1 MGGSVSQY
9 LIKSDQL
16 AGGICH
22 ESSSGNY
29 KKAGQMNALD
39 KITNTVN
46 SLLSA
51 LKMPDESSSANQILA
66 DINFPQFSRLLP
78 YRDYD
83 VETGLFMN
91 ASTMGFI
98 LEAQPLVGAN
108 EQIVQ
113 SLENLLRT
121 KMPRGVPLSV
131 HLMSSKQVGDQIT
144 FGLRE
149 FSWAGSRAEKFNA
162 ITRAYYMRAAETRF
176 SLPDG
181 LDLPL
186 TLRNYRVFVSCCVP
200 SRKKSRA
207 DIIELENRVKII
219 RASLQGAR
227 IYTRAVDAQDFIHI
241 VGEMV
246 NHDPDQ
252 LYARQRQ
259 LDPYMDLNYQCVDDT
274 FDLRVKAECLTMGLR
289 SGNNQKTSTA
299 RVMNFQ
305 LARNPEIAF
314 LWNSAD
320 NYSNLL
326 NPELS
331 ISCPFI
337 LTLTLMVEDQV
348 KSHNEASLKYLDLE
362 KKSKTSYAKFFP
374 GVEQEAAEWGEL
386 RQRLGGNQ
394 SSIVSYFMNIT
405 AFCED
410 DNEKALACEQD
421 ILNSYRKNGIEL
433 ISPRFNHM
441 RNFLTS
447 LPFMAGEGLFKEL
460 QAAGVIRRAETFNV
474 VNLMPVIADGSLAPS
489 GLLAP
494 TYRNQLAFIDLF
506 YQGMD
511 NTNYNMAV
519 CGTSGAGK
527 TGLVQPLIRS
537 VLDTGGYAWVFDM
550 GDGYKSLCEN
560 MGGVYLDGDR
570 LKFNPFANI
579 IDIDLSAERIR
590 DQLSVMA
597 SPNGNLDEVHEGLL
611 LQAVKAAWLSR
622 RNRARIDDVVDFL
635 QQAKDS
641 EQYAQSPTI
650 RSRLDEM
657 MVLLDQYTAGGT
669 YGEYF
674 NSDEPSLS
682 EDARMV
688 VLELGGLESR
698 PSLLVAVMFSLIIYI
713 ENRMYHSPRSVKKLN
728 VIDEGWKLL
737 DFKNEKVGT
746 FIEKGYRTARRHNG
760 SYITIT
766 QNIVDFDSPEASS
779 AARAAWGNS
788 SYKIILKQ
796 SAKEFAKY
804 NQLYPDQFTRLEK
817 DMIARFGS
825 AKDQW
830 FSSFMLSVEA
840 NSSWHRLFV
849 DPLSR
854 AMYSSKGEDFEFIEQ
869 KRLDGVDVHDAVYE
883 LACRN
888 FPHEMARLEG
898 WVEEHEKWRVA

>member
-1 MGGSVSQY
+1 MS
-9 LIKSDQL
+9 
-16 AGGICH
+16 
-22 ESSSGNY
+22 
-29 KKAGQMNALD
+29 ALE
-39 KITNTVN
+39 KVTNTVN
-46 SLLSA
+46 SMLSA
-51 LKMPDESSSANQILA
+51 LKMPDESAAANQILA
-66 DINFPQFSRLLP
+66 NMKFPQFSRLLP

-83 VETGLFMN
+83 EETGLFMN
-91 ASTMGFI
+91 AATMGFV

-108 EQIVQ
+108 VQ
-113 SLENLLRT
+113 VVESLENLLRT
-121 KMPRGVPLSV
+121 KMPRGIPFSI
-131 HLMSSKQVGDQIT
+131 HLMSSKQVGEGIEY
-144 FGLRE
+144 GLRE
-149 FSWAGSRAEKFNA
+149 FSWSGEQALKFNA
-162 ITRAYYMRAAETRF
+162 ITRAYYMRAAKTRF

-181 LDLPL
+181 MDLPL
-186 TLRNYRVFVSCCVP
+186 TLRNYRLIISCCVP
-200 SRKKSRA
+200 SKKKSRA
-207 DIIELENRVKII
+207 DILELENRLKII
-219 RASLQGAR
+219 RASLHGAS
-227 IYTRAVDAQDFIHI
+227 INTQPVDAQGFINI

-252 LYARQRQ
+252 LYSQRRE
-259 LDPYMDLNYQCVDDT
+259 LDTFMDLNYQCIDDS
-274 FDLRVKAECLTMGLR
+274 FDLKVKAECLTIGLG
-289 SGNNQKTSTA
+289 SGTKQDTRRA
-299 RVMNFQ
+299 RVLNFQ

-326 NPELS
+326 TPELS
-331 ISCPFI
+331 IACPFI
-337 LTLTLMVEDQV
+337 ITLTLMVEDQV
-348 KSHNEASLKYLDLE
+348 KSQSEANLKYLDLE
-362 KKSKTSYAKFFP
+362 KKSKTSYGKFFP
-374 GVEQEAAEWGEL
+374 GVEQEAKEWGEL
-386 RQRLGGNQ
+386 RQRLAGNQ

-410 DNEKALACEQD
+410 DNEKALAYEQY
-421 ILNSYRKNGIEL
+421 ILNSYRKNGFEMT
-433 ISPRFNHM
+433 SPRFNHM
-441 RNFLTS
+441 RNFLSS

-474 VNLMPVIADGSLAPS
+474 ANLMPVVADSPLAPS

-506 YQGMD
+506 YEGMN
-511 NTNYNMAV
+511 NTNFNMAV

-527 TGLVQPLIRS
+527 TGLIQPLIRS
-537 VLDTGGYAWVFDM
+537 VLDTGGFAWVFDM

-560 MGGVYLDGDR
+560 MGGVYLDGDT

-579 IDIDLSAERIR
+579 IDIDLSAERVR

-597 SPNGNLDEVHEGLL
+597 SPNGNLDEVHEALL
-611 LQAVKAAWLSR
+611 MRAVKAAWLSKQ
-622 RNRARIDDVVDFL
+622 NKARIDDVVDYLEFSKNSEEY
-635 QQAKDS
+635 KD
-641 EQYAQSPTI
+641 SPTI

-657 MVLLDQYTAGGT
+657 IVLLDQYTVSGT

-713 ENRMYHSPRSVKKLN
+713 ENRMYNSPRSVKKLN

-737 DFKNEKVGT
+737 DFKNQKVGT

-804 NQLYPDQFTRLEK
+804 NQLYPDQFKPFER
-817 DMIARFGS
+817 DMIAKFGS

-830 FSSFMLSVEA
+830 FSAFMLSVEA
-840 NSSWHRLFV
+840 HSSWHRLFV

-854 AMYSSKGEDFEFIEQ
+854 AMYSSKGADFEFIQ
-869 KRLDGVDVHDAVYE
+869 TQRQAGIGIHDAVYA

-888 FPHEMARLEG
+888 FPQEMATLEA
-898 WVEEHEKWRVA
+898 WVDEHDNGSIE